1 MPIGLCGGL
10 LGIMLAIS
18 GPSVVIAWLKLRQR
32 SLSPLL
38 EASGWAVNSR
48 VKINIPL
55 GTSLTDRATLP
66 PKARLLLADPY
77 EDKTAARVRLFLLGL
92 VLAAAAALLAA
103 RLHHAWPFA
112 PKPVP
117 EAAAPAKK

>member
-1 MPIGLCGGL
+1 
-10 LGIMLAIS
+10 MLAIS

-66 PKARLLLADPY
+66 PKARLLLKDPY
-77 EDKTAARVRLFLLGL
+77 EDRTADPRALFLSSSW
-92 VLAAAAALLAA
+92 
-103 RLHHAWPFA
+103 WPR
-112 PKPVP
+112 PSWRPDSTMP
-117 EAAAPAKK
+117 GPSRPSPCRR